1 MNIQTDPS
9 LLKGAVKP
17 LPVNAAPIRSTFYHE
32 ANLRKLGE
40 DLARKKS
47 AVPCYTAFDFQR
59 RIREN
64 GKKILQVYRTMNE
77 AQARGEV
84 VTPAAQWLLDN
95 YYLIEETVFQVK
107 RDLPRRFYKE
117 LPAESFGGEAPI
129 PRALA
134 IAWAYVAH
142 SDSSVSAAM
151 FEAVVEGYQSVYP
164 LKIGELWA
172 LPSLLRFVLIENL
185 RRIADRVNR
194 SRDMRLLANTLAD
207 KLAIE
212 GDNEGTPGML
222 AGYAAHALDTTF
234 ATQLLHRLRDGSQSA
249 GRALMW
255 LEDELERH
263 GTHAEATIFAEHQT
277 LSSGNVTMANIVRG
291 LRLINDVEWTVW
303 FEEISKVD
311 ELLRKEVRFSD
322 LDFSSRDRYR
332 TKIEELAK
340 GSDLTEFGVAERA
353 IALSKQATAEG
364 SDTADI
370 GFFLAGDRLGE
381 LEAAIGYRIP
391 S

>member
-9 LLKGAVKP
+9 LLRDAVKA

-40 DLARKKS
+40 DLARNKS
-47 AVPCYTAFDFQR
+47 SVPCYAAFDFQR

-64 GKKILQVYRTMNE
+64 GKTILQVYRTMNV
-77 AQARGEV
+77 AQAKGET

-117 LPAESFGGEAPI
+117 LPVESFGGEAPI

-151 FEAVVEGYQSVYP
+151 FEAVVEGYQSVDP

-172 LPSLLRFVLIENL
+172 LPSLLRFVLVENL
-185 RRIADRVNR
+185 RRIAVRVKH
-194 SRDMRLLANTLAD
+194 SRDMRHVANTLAD
-207 KLAIE
+207 KIAAQ
-212 GDNEGTPGML
+212 GDDDESAEML
-222 AGYAAHALDTTF
+222 ASHAALALDTTF
-234 ATQLLHRLRDGSQSA
+234 ATQLLHRLRDGSRSA
-249 GRALMW
+249 GRTLAW

-263 GTHAEATIFAEHQT
+263 GSNAEAIIFAEHQT
-277 LSSGNVTMANIVRG
+277 LSSGNVTTANIVKG
-291 LRLINDVEWTVW
+291 LRLINDVQWAAW
-303 FEEISKVD
+303 FEEVSKVD
-311 ELLRKEVRFSD
+311 ALLRVETGFSD
-322 LDFSSRDRYR
+322 LDF
-332 TKIEELAK
+332 
-340 GSDLTEFGVAERA
+340 
-353 IALSKQATAEG
+353 
-364 SDTADI
+364 
-370 GFFLAGDRLGE
+370 
-381 LEAAIGYRIP
+381 
-391 S
+391 